1 MMKRLSLLIVLAM
14 LLSLSA
20 QASAETA
27 QYQEA
32 PMLAE
37 QVAAGTLPAVADRLP
52 ETPKLS
58 DEITDEYLTME
69 IGNYGGTLRLITPD
83 VNWDPDVFI
92 GQNEAFLTMRSTTSG
107 EITPNIVE
115 SFEMNEDNTVFT
127 FKLRK
132 GMKWSDGEPVTMD
145 DVAFTIN
152 NVVFNEELTPV
163 LPAWLRDG
171 GSSEG
176 DPFTFEVID
185 DSTFTFTFKQ
195 SYGGLAVE
203 LSVGGWKGYTE
214 LLKPSHYLKKFHIDY
229 AVEEHGSLEAY
240 YEFIKPF
247 AQIIGY
253 DDPTA
258 EGVWMYVFNQI
269 DMTNWE
275 LTDPN
280 DALTTVKFPG
290 LIDSN
295 FPLLY
300 GWMMESS
307 ENNVT
312 TWVRNP
318 YYFKVDAAGN
328 QLPYIDRISSTYVE
342 SIDIQQLEY
351 VSGKADFG
359 RENATLDNISLYREA
374 KDTANITAYV
384 TPMHVIPT
392 DILLNMTYGL
402 DSTGAVKDDPDSQ
415 AWQEVVNDVRF
426 RQALMYAVDA
436 NEILDAVYSDLGKV
450 NPSYEC
456 TGDVEKANALLDEMG
471 MMDIDND
478 GYRETPSGQ
487 KFQWQIWNANEAT
500 DIIPVVEL
508 VVDFWQDIGL
518 KAIGYTTDSSLLST
532 SQGAN
537 EIPMRVMWTTTT
549 ALWYYDRYWS
559 MGTWAPLWNAWRGGA
574 EGGVEPAQD
583 VKDFIAMGDSLFTVD
598 PGTAVGEVV
607 PAMDDWMSQHL
618 YIIEPL
624 IDVEQCVIINSD
636 IGNVPTGGCGISWN
650 FEFEQMFYR

>member
-1 MMKRLSLLIVLAM
+1 MMKKLSLLIVLAM
-14 LLSLSA
+14 LLTLTAQVSAESA
-20 QASAETA
+20 Q
-27 QYQEA
+27 YGEA

-37 QVAAGTLPAVADRLP
+37 MVAAGTIPAVADRLP
-52 ETPKLS
+52 DVPKIS
-58 DEITDEYLTME
+58 DEILDEYLTPE

-83 VNWDPDVFI
+83 VNWDPDSFI

-115 SFEMNEDNTVFT
+115 SYEANEDNTVFT

-132 GMKWSDGEPVTMD
+132 GMKWSDGMPVTVE
-145 DVAFTIN
+145 DVAFTVN
-152 NVVFNEELTPV
+152 NVIFNEELTPV
-163 LPAWLRDG
+163 IPAWLRDG
-171 GSSEG
+171 GSPDG
-176 DPFTFEVID
+176 DPFVFDVID
-185 DSTFTFTFKQ
+185 DYTFTFTFKK
-195 SYGGLAVE
+195 SYGGLGVE

-214 LLKPSHYLKKFHIDY
+214 LLKPAHYLKKYHIAY
-229 AVEEHGSLEAY
+229 AEEEHGSLEAY

-247 AQIIGY
+247 AEIVGY

-258 EGVWMYVFNQI
+258 ENVWMFVYNAL

-280 DALTTVKFPG
+280 DALATIKFPG
-290 LIDSN
+290 LVDAN
-295 FPLLY
+295 FPVLY

-307 ENNVT
+307 ADNVT

-342 SIDIQQLEY
+342 SIEIQQLEY
-351 VSGKADFG
+351 VAGKADFA

-374 KDTANITAYV
+374 KDANITAYV

-392 DILLNMTYGL
+392 DILINMTYGL
-402 DSTGAVKDDPDSQ
+402 NSDGTVKDDPDSQ
-415 AWQEVVNDVRF
+415 AWQEVVNDIRF

-436 NEILDAVYSDLGKV
+436 EEILDSVYSNLGKI
-450 NPSYEC
+450 NPSYQC
-456 TGDVEKANALLDEMG
+456 IGDTEKANALLDEMG

-487 KFQWQIWNANEAT
+487 KFQWQIWNANEAS

-508 VVDFWQDIGL
+508 DVNFWGDCGL
-518 KAIGYTTDSSLLST
+518 HVIGYTTDGTLLST
-532 SQGAN
+532 SQSAN
-537 EIPMRVMWTTTT
+537 EVPMRVMWTTTT

-559 MGTWAPLWNAWRGGA
+559 FNSWAPLWNAWNNGG
-574 EGGVEPAQD
+574 EGGLEPPQN
-583 VKDFIAMGDSLFTVD
+583 VKDFLALGSSLFTVD
-598 PGTAVGEVV
+598 PATAVGEVV
-607 PAMDDWMSQHL
+607 PAMDAWMSSNL
-618 YIIEPL
+618 YIIQPL
-624 IDVEQCVIINSD
+624 IDVEQCLVINSD

-650 FEFEQMFYR
+650 FEFEQMYYMD